1 MAKEVILHMRVSVGQ
16 LKRDLSAL
24 LNQVTYGN
32 ERVVVE
38 SRGKPKAVLISLE
51 ELERLERGTGLEPD
65 KRRYELVLDQL
76 DALRSRQQ
84 SSDLAEDLRALRE
97 GRSVKLAGGG

>member
-1 MAKEVILHMRVSVGQ
+1 MAKEVILGMNVSVGR

-51 ELERLERGTGLEPD
+51 ELERLERGTGLVPD
-65 KRRYELVLDQL
+65 RRRYEWVLGQL

-84 SSDLAEDLRALRE
+84 SSDVAAELRALRE
-97 GRSVKLAGGG
+97 GRLVDLEGGG